1 MQFYPLSP
9 VNEFLFIYLE
19 IFFITTLKTHAVLIL
34 IIYSQIQPIFIA
46 NHPILE
52 DFHRLSPDFL
62 LRFFSV
68 IHIFLLRSSYLIFN
82 FLLCFPILIYY
93 HWLRITP
100 SSVLN
105 NYTSCMAFTLSVYS
119 DTYNESCLII
129 SHISHLNFTF

>member
-82 FLLCFPILIYY
+82 FLLCFFSGKHIFLLRFFSEKHIFLLRSSYLIFNFLLCFPILIYY
-93 HWLRITP
+93 H
-100 SSVLN
+100 
-105 NYTSCMAFTLSVYS
+105 
-119 DTYNESCLII
+119 
-129 SHISHLNFTF
+129 